1 MRTAALNHPWVLRWM
16 NRRHPAVAGPIQLS
30 RNRIYILP
38 TRQGWGYV
46 LLLTLMLLAALNYGN
61 SLLFILCFWMGGVG
75 FLAMHH
81 THRNLL
87 GLEITG
93 QAAAPV
99 FAGAT
104 ARFPLRFTHPDAAPR
119 YGLCL
124 QLNTQVLKLPTLA
137 AGIETPYALP
147 LDAPHR
153 GLLAVPR
160 LGLSTTYPLGL
171 FEAWTWIHPA
181 LETVVYP
188 APAEHAP
195 MALSDLAQGVGMV
208 TAADGEGFEDYR
220 GLRDYRPGDGLR
232 HIAWW
237 SLARER
243 GLLTKQF
250 DTTHPSRWQLN
261 WAQFAAESDQERIL
275 ALLCRQVLNAHALG
289 APFSLELPDGH
300 LTQDHGEHHRDEALR
315 RLALFDLPPRAGA

>member
-16 NRRHPAVAGPIQLS
+16 NRRHPAVAGPIQLH

-38 TRQGWGYV
+38 TRQGWGYA

-87 GLEITG
+87 GLQITG
-93 QAAAPV
+93 QAATPV
-99 FAGAT
+99 FAGTT
-104 ARFPLRFTHPDAAPR
+104 ARFPLRFAHPDARPR

-124 QLNTQVLKLPTLA
+124 HLNTQVLKLPILP
-137 AGIETPYALP
+137 AGVETPYALP
-147 LDAPHR
+147 LDAPCR

-160 LGLSTTYPLGL
+160 LGLSTAYPLGL

-195 MALSDLAQGVGMV
+195 MPLSDSAQGTGMV
-208 TAADGEGFEDYR
+208 AVADGEGLEDYR

-250 DTTHPSRWQLN
+250 DTTHPAHWQLN
-261 WAQFAAESDQERIL
+261 WAQFAAEPDQERVL

-289 APFSLELPDGH
+289 VPFSLQLPDDH
-300 LTQDHGEHHRDEALR
+300 LAQDLGERHRDQALR
-315 RLALFDLPPRAGA
+315 QLALFGLPPGAGA